1 MAVISHG
8 KNSVY
13 TILKSKFGSNVSTE
27 LEKEMSTRL
36 LFNTQKILFE
46 PRFFPLNKLLKNLKK
61 ISKIYEYI
69 DVIRRKES
77 SLAPQFS
84 LQPILIQT
92 SDKIDEVSFGKCQ
105 LAFVLNLEI
114 VEGTTTRLL

>member
-46 PRFFPLNKLLKNLKK
+46 PRFFSVEKILKNLQKNLK
-61 ISKIYEYI
+61 DLRVY
-69 DVIRRKES
+69 RRNSTER
-77 SLAPQFS
+77 
-84 LQPILIQT
+84 IL
-92 SDKIDEVSFGKCQ
+92 FGPSILPPTNSHPNERQ
-105 LAFVLNLEI
+105 D
-114 VEGTTTRLL
+114 